1 MRKLFLAL
9 IAILAVTLFAGC
21 DSRSPYRH
29 CEGVIWAT
37 SYHITYRSEKM
48 LDDSVLAVLRGVEQ
62 SLSPFIDS
70 SLVSDINAG
79 VTDRTDSLFRRI
91 FLTSCEISRI
101 SGGAYDPTVAPLVNL
116 WGFGY
121 RTTGREPTQQQ
132 IDSALNLV
140 GILECRL
147 EGNRIVKRSPETEFD
162 FSSITKGYACD
173 LVGDMLRRNGCSDF
187 IVEIGGEVRA
197 SGENDRGHGWR
208 IMIDAPVENDTA
220 VVHSGIAVIEISDC
234 GVATSGNYRNYRKTS
249 AGKSWHTISPAT
261 GRPAVSSTLSATV
274 IAPDAMT
281 ADALATACMVLQP
294 DSALSMMSRLPHTEA
309 LLVSSGPKGF
319 ELHPTSGFPEM
330 RR

>member
-1 MRKLFLAL
+1 MRKLFLA
-9 IAILAVTLFAGC
+9 ITAILAATLLTGC
-21 DSRSPYRH
+21 DLRSPYRR

-48 LDDSVLAVLRGVEQ
+48 LDDSVLTVLRNVEQ

-70 SLVSDINAG
+70 SLVSNINAG

-91 FLTSCEISRI
+91 FITSREVCSM

-121 RTTGREPTQQQ
+121 RTSGREPSQQQ
-132 IDSALNLV
+132 IDSALALV

-147 EGNRIVKRSPETEFD
+147 DGDRVVKRNPATEFD

-173 LVGDMLRRNGCSDF
+173 LVGDMLRRNGCNDF
-187 IVEIGGEVRA
+187 IVEIGGEVKA
-197 SGENDRGHGWR
+197 SGENDRGQGWR

-234 GVATSGNYRNYRKTS
+234 GVATSGNYRNYRNTS
-249 AGKSWHTISPAT
+249 SGKAWHTISPAT

-281 ADALATACMVLQP
+281 ADALATACMVLP
-294 DSALSMMSRLPHTEA
+294 ADSALNMIRSLPGTEA
-309 LLVSSGPKGF
+309 LLVSAGPKGF
-319 ELHPTSGFPEM
+319 ALHSTPGFPELL
-330 RR
+330 R

>member
-1 MRKLFLAL
+1 MRKLFLA
-9 IAILAVTLFAGC
+9 ITVVLAAALLAGC
-21 DSRSPYRH
+21 DSRSPYRR

-48 LDDSVLAVLRGVEQ
+48 LDDSVLTVLRNVEQ

-70 SLVSDINAG
+70 SLVSNINAG

-91 FLTSCEISRI
+91 FIASSEVCRL

-121 RTTGREPTQQQ
+121 RSTGREPSPQQ
-132 IDSALNLV
+132 IDSALALV

-147 EGNRIVKRSPETEFD
+147 DGNRIVKRSPATEFD

-173 LVGDMLRRNGCSDF
+173 LVGDMLRRNGCNDF
-187 IVEIGGEVRA
+187 IVEIGGEVKA
-197 SGENDRGHGWR
+197 SGENDRGSGWR

-220 VVHSGIAVIEISDC
+220 VVHSGIAVIEISNC

-249 AGKSWHTISPAT
+249 SGKAWHTISPAT

-281 ADALATACMVLQP
+281 ADALATACMVLP
-294 DSALSMMSRLPHTEA
+294 ADSALSMIRRLPDTEA
-309 LLVSSGPKGF
+309 LLVSVGSKGF
-319 ELHPTSGFPEM
+319 ALHSTPGFPELL
-330 RR
+330 R